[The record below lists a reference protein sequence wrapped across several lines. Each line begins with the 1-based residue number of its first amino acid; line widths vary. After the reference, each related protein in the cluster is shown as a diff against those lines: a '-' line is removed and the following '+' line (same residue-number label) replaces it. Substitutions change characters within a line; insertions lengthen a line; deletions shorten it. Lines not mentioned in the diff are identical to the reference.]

1 MEHLGDD
8 LSGVVWIYGGMDP
21 MTKIFVAGAVFCALV
36 APAVAADMPIA
47 APVPAP
53 VGYDWTGLYVG
64 AHAGWE
70 YAETQGSTILLGLGD
85 NLTGPTDQKM
95 HGWLGGAQLGYNH
108 QFQRV
113 VLGLELSG
121 SWDDVRNLA
130 NGAGT
135 TSITRLTSAACFQSF
150 ALGAVGAPIT
160 SSVSCNAKE
169 NWTAQALARIG
180 YTFGNGRFLPYLS
193 AGAAVTRLNIA
204 NTLTV
209 VPSAVVL
216 NQQDTWGANR
226 NLVGAVLGGG
236 AQYAVGNGFSI
247 GVEYLYAVY
256 DTKDF
261 SSMASTTVNGVPGN
275 PVPLVNNHDLT
286 TQTVR
291 LVGNYKFD

>member
-135 TSITRLTSAACFQSF
+135 TSITRLT
-150 ALGAVGAPIT
+150 
-160 SSVSCNAKE
+160 
-169 NWTAQALARIG
+169 
-180 YTFGNGRFLPYLS
+180 
-193 AGAAVTRLNIA
+193 
-204 NTLTV
+204 
-209 VPSAVVL
+209 
-216 NQQDTWGANR
+216 
-226 NLVGAVLGGG
+226 
-236 AQYAVGNGFSI
+236 
-247 GVEYLYAVY
+247 
-256 DTKDF
+256 
-261 SSMASTTVNGVPGN
+261 
-275 PVPLVNNHDLT
+275 
-286 TQTVR
+286 
-291 LVGNYKFD
+291 